1 MILEEFQVRRV
12 LIFALLSIPNLV
24 FASVFGVV
32 KGVVHD
38 PQHRPIAGA
47 QVLVNS
53 VSSDWKAEA
62 TTNDRGQFQ
71 IQTVPL
77 GEYYLTVSAAGFA
90 NQTVGA
96 RVIAGNAEDLHLQ
109 LAIAAAKE
117 TVEVNGEV
125 GNVNASSST
134 VETLISRR
142 DVNQTPGAD
151 QTNSLAAITD
161 FVPGA
166 YVVHDQLHVRG
177 GHQVTWAIDG
187 VPVPNTNLAS
197 NVGPQFDPKDI
208 DYVEAERGGLSAD
221 AGDRTYG
228 IFNVVTRSG
237 FERHREAELVTGYGS
252 YNTTDNQISFGSHTD
267 RFAYYASLEGN
278 RTDLGLETPT
288 PSMLHDRSNGYGA
301 FTSLIFNT
309 TPADQLRFV
318 GSLRQ
323 DHYQVP
329 NDPDQQIAL
338 VSDREREQDAFGNF
352 SWIHSW
358 SPNLVLTVS
367 PFYHFNRAAFEG
379 GADDVP
385 SATDNRASNYAG
397 GQSSLSL
404 LAGKHN
410 ASAGVYAFG
419 QHDNTLFRLLANDGS
434 GNDFHQRDIA
444 TGHLEAIFF
453 EDQYKVN
460 SWLNVN
466 GGIRLTHFAGAVSEN
481 AADPRIGAAVRIPGL
496 NWVLRA
502 NYARYYQAPPLST
515 LSGPLLEFASA
526 QDLGFLPLK
535 GERDEQHEFGLMI
548 PVHGWTADFADFRT
562 GAHNFFDH
570 DVIGNSNIF
579 FPLTIDQVRIRGFE
593 STLRSPHVAGHVDFH
608 LAYSHQSIEGSGGV
622 TGGLTDFSPPETG
635 FFYLDHDQRDTL
647 STGFTSTLPWRS
659 WLAANLNYGS
669 GFLNGNG
676 PNHLPSHRTFDLSLG
691 KSFGESWS
699 AKVSALNLTN
709 KRYFIDLSN
718 TFGGSHFANPRQ
730 ISFEVR
736 YRLHY

>member
-1 MILEEFQVRRV
+1 VRRV
-12 LIFALLSIPNLV
+12 FILAVLSIPNLV

-47 QVLVNS
+47 QVQLKAVA
-53 VSSDWKAEA
+53 SDWKAEA
-62 TTNDRGQFQ
+62 TTNDAGSFQ

-77 GEYYLTVSAAGFA
+77 GEYYLTVSAPGFA
-90 NQTVGA
+90 EQTMPT
-96 RVIAGNAEDLHLQ
+96 RVIAGSAEDLHFA
-109 LAIAAAKE
+109 LAIATAKE
-117 TVEVNGEV
+117 TVEVSGEATA
-125 GNVNASSST
+125 VNLSST
-134 VETLISRR
+134 STQSLISRSEIS
-142 DVNQTPGAD
+142 DTPGAD
-151 QTNSLAAITD
+151 QANSLAVITD
-161 FVPGA
+161 YVPGA
-166 YVVHDQLHVRG
+166 YMVHDQLHVRG

-187 VPVPNTNLAS
+187 VPVPNTNIAS

-228 IFNVVTRSG
+228 VFNVVTRSG
-237 FERHREAELVTGYGS
+237 FERNREAELVASYGS
-252 YNTTDNQISFGSHTD
+252 YNTTDNQLSFGSHTD
-267 RFAYYASLEGN
+267 RFAYYVSLNGN

-288 PSMLHDRSNGYGA
+288 SSVLHDRANGYGA
-301 FTSLIFNT
+301 FTSLIFNA

-318 GSLRQ
+318 GSMRQ

-329 NDPDQQIAL
+329 NDADQQAAL
-338 VSDREREQDAFGNF
+338 IRDHEREQDAFGNF

-358 SPNLVLTVS
+358 SPSLVLTVS

-379 GADDVP
+379 GANDVP

-397 GQSSLSL
+397 GQISLSVVHD
-404 LAGKHN
+404 KHN
-410 ASAGVYAFG
+410 ASAGIYAFG
-419 QHDNTLFRLLANDGS
+419 QHDTTLFRLVANDGS
-434 GNDFHQRDIA
+434 GDEFNQRDLA
-444 TGHLEAIFF
+444 AGQLEAVFLQ
-453 EDQYKVN
+453 DQYKVN
-460 SWLNVN
+460 SWLNLA
-466 GGIRLTHFAGAVSEN
+466 GGIRFTHFGGALNEN
-481 AADPRIGAAVRIPGL
+481 AADPRVGAALRLPEL

-535 GERDEQHEFGLMI
+535 GERDEQHEFGLTI
-548 PVHGWTADFADFRT
+548 PVHGWTSDFAYFRT
-562 GAHNFFDH
+562 GARNSFDH

-579 FPLTIDQVRIRGFE
+579 FPLTIDHVRIRGFE
-593 STLRSPHVAGHVDFH
+593 STLRSPHIAGRFDFH

-622 TGGLTDFSPPETG
+622 TGGLTDFSPPEEG
-635 FFYLDHDQRDTL
+635 FFYLDHDQRNTL
-647 STGFTSTLPWRS
+647 STGFTSSLPWRS

-669 GFLNGNG
+669 GFLNGDG
-676 PNHLPSHRTFDLSLG
+676 PDHLPSYRTIDLSVG

-699 AKVSALNLTN
+699 AKVSAMNLTN

-718 TFGGSHFANPRQ
+718 TFGGSHFANPRE
-730 ISFEVR
+730 ISLQVR
-736 YRLHY
+736 YRFHY